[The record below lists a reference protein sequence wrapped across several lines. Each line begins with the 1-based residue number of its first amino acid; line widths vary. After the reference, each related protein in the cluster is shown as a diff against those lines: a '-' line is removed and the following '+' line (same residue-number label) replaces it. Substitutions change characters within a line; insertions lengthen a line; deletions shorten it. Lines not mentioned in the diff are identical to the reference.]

1 MFKKSINIFTLSTS
15 LLIFWNNSAL
25 SNIPNNSPEFT
36 DNYLYFATKKL
47 KYQNKN
53 PNSIIA
59 QGIANNINISGSWT
73 GNFTCGET
81 NFPISVTFRQ
91 VPRDAN
97 NINILADIEPNPPT
111 GKDIKTFKG
120 AFDPK
125 TLNMTLAK
133 LLGNQIWTIAGHF
146 DPNLQNFI
154 TDRAVPCSLALNSS
168 NSPSHTTPP
177 TIRKPTK
184 PLKPPKV
191 PISSPSIKPPEL
203 VTTNQIDLT
212 GTWVENA
219 SVVTIDQR
227 GCTGGYSGD
236 LSVGD
241 QDPQHRVF
249 SLRESG
255 NQLIFPTETTT
266 WGSGSNRGS
275 GTQFYQGTVSGNQ
288 VTYII
293 SGNAGGGFTAQFTG
307 NISEDGNTV
316 SGKGICRGFRGS
328 ATANVTF
335 SWKRQPNSQSERPTN
350 LQSNVSLAGKWQ
362 SDWGPVVFNPD
373 LTGYWNLGSGVG
385 QIKDGTYNPKT
396 RKLIFH
402 YYQPWN
408 DMNGT
413 ATFTLSEDGN
423 QLSESWLQQRVSNPP
438 GSGGSGGW
446 TMTRLNI
453 PTTKQVERE
462 IEKHKPCL
470 PFVGCL

>member
-25 SNIPNNSPEFT
+25 SNIPNNSTEYT
-36 DNYLYFATKKL
+36 DNYLNFATQKL

-120 AFDPK
+120 AFDLK
-125 TLNMTLAK
+125 TLNMTLAT

-154 TDRAVPCSLALNSS
+154 TDRAVPCSLTLTSS
-168 NSPSHTTPP
+168 NSKPNTTPP
-177 TIRKPTK
+177 SGQN
-184 PLKPPKV
+184 
-191 PISSPSIKPPEL
+191 PINEPANQTFQPNTTSPSGQNSIKELPKAPEL

-212 GTWVENA
+212 DTWNQTRTGFRVTSNSCTVGSPPATVHNA
-219 SVVTIDQR
+219 KTGEDLKGVITIVQNGNQIRIPDRKVV
-227 GCTGGYSGD
+227 YSGENYIEYAKGNVSGS
-236 LSVGD
+236 SV
-241 QDPQHRVF
+241 
-249 SLRESG
+249 SL
-255 NQLIFPTETTT
+255 TETT
-266 WGSGSNRGS
+266 S
-275 GTQFYQGTVSGNQ
+275 VSW
-288 VTYII
+288 
-293 SGNAGGGFTAQFTG
+293 GFTNIYTG
-307 NISEDGNTV
+307 TISNDGNTV
-316 SGKGICRGFRGS
+316 KGKVVCKPSSGS
-328 ATANVTF
+328 TTAEGTF
-335 SWKRQPNSQSERPTN
+335 TWKRQPKSQSVRPTN

-373 LTGYWNLGSGVG
+373 LTGYWNQGSGVG
-385 QIKDGTYNPKT
+385 QIKDGTYDPKT

-413 ATFTLSEDGN
+413 ATFTLAEDGN
-423 QLSESWLQQRVSNPP
+423 QLSGSWSQQRVSNPP

-446 TMTRLNI
+446 TMTRVNI

-462 IEKHKPCL
+462 I
-470 PFVGCL
+470 